1 MHFNMLID
9 IWVLTFQ
16 CIYLYLNENTFVC
29 ITFKDWINVSLSKRH
44 SGRFES
50 IKSKDITF
58 IGFQSKNKY
67 QLLHKIFSYIIK
79 IMPPGMFPRNIEPTT
94 CSEVA

>member
-29 ITFKDWINVSLSKRH
+29 ITFKD
-44 SGRFES
+44 
-50 IKSKDITF
+50 
-58 IGFQSKNKY
+58 
-67 QLLHKIFSYIIK
+67 
-79 IMPPGMFPRNIEPTT
+79 
-94 CSEVA
+94 